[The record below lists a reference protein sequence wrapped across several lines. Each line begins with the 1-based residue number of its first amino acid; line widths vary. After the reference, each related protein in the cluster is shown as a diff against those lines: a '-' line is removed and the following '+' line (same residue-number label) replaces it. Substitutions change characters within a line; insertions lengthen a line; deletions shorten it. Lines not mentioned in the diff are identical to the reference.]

1 MTELDEIRGRIAQ
14 ITQFQEVTNLGWPFF
29 CAELDRIEQGLIE
42 RLITQESEST
52 RGQIKLLRRIKELP
66 ETLQAEREG
75 LNQGLPE

>member
-1 MTELDEIRGRIAQ
+1 MAELDEIRGRIAQ

-42 RLITQESEST
+42 RLITQESEAT

>member
-1 MTELDEIRGRIAQ
+1 MTELDEIRGRISE
-14 ITQFQEVTNLGWPFF
+14 ITQCQEAIHSGWPFF

-42 RLITQESEST
+42 RLITQESEAT

>member
-29 CAELDRIEQGLIE
+29 CAELARMEHELTE
-42 RLITQESEST
+42 SLITQESEAT

>member
-14 ITQFQEVTNLGWPFF
+14 ITQFQEVTNLGWPVF

-42 RLITQESEST
+42 RLITQESEAT

>member
-29 CAELDRIEQGLIE
+29 CAELDRIERELVE
-42 RLITQESEST
+42 RLITQESEAT
-52 RGQIKLLRRIKELP
+52 RGQIKLLRQIKELP

-75 LNQGLPE
+75 ITQGLPE